1 MSGGD
6 APDKSNDRET
16 GKGYGMEKT
25 IKEIKINMGNN
36 ESAIAKGVYE
46 NEDGTYSWLT
56 FTRSGTCKKLSTA
69 MRKAG
74 F

>member
-1 MSGGD
+1 
-6 APDKSNDRET
+6 
-16 GKGYGMEKT
+16 MEKT

-69 MRKAG
+69 MEKAG

>member
-1 MSGGD
+1 MD
-6 APDKSNDRET
+6 IHCLYQET
-16 GKGYGMEKT
+16 GRPGRGKRMEKT
-25 IKEIKINMGNN
+25 IKKIKTNMGNN

-69 MRKAG
+69 MKKAG